1 MTEIIQYLPILNLLI
16 VPVFLAYMKHEIRLT
31 ILEIHKL
38 RVEKHR
44 CFITAE
50 SASNGKDH

>member
-44 CFITAE
+44 CFLTAE